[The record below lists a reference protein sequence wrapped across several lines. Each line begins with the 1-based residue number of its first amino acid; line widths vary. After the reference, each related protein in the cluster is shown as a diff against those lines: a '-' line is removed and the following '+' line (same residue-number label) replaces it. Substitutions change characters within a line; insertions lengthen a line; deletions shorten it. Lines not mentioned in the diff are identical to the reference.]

1 VNCFKDSQ
9 REEGELIM
17 KNLTLV
23 FLPIA
28 VIVALMLGA
37 CAPGR
42 TVRTAAVS
50 SSDIR
55 GTYTLILYGAN
66 YGDDLETAAFLDKEG
81 DGYDF
86 EPFAPD
92 FVFRTKKGLTAES
105 ALKEAGK
112 FLHFHP
118 DVHGQRL
125 QSIADDKG
133 EIIGYELRPLYL
145 PISLGTDDAIDINY
159 QLKEKR
165 VLIYIKLKPALE
177 RRRTFY
183 DDGR

>member
-1 VNCFKDSQ
+1 
-9 REEGELIM
+9 M

-23 FLPIA
+23 FFHIT
-28 VIVALMLGA
+28 VIITLIMGA

-42 TVRTAAVS
+42 TVRTDAVP

-55 GTYTLILYGAN
+55 GTYTLILFGAN

-92 FVFRTKKGLTAES
+92 FVFRTKKGLTADRAIE
-105 ALKEAGK
+105 EAGE
-112 FLHFHP
+112 FIRSHP
-118 DVHGQRL
+118 DVHGQLL

-133 EIIGYELRPLYL
+133 EIIGYEFRPLYY
-145 PISLGTDDAIDINY
+145 IFRFGTDDVLEINY

-165 VLIYIKLKPALE
+165 VLIYVKLKQSVE
-177 RRRTFY
+177 NSKTGN
-183 DDGR
+183 DHVDK